1 MITFQMCSPICPHF
15 NQWVNCDC
23 FLNVSINL
31 PTFYPLGILW
41 SLFKCA
47 HQFAHKMIT
56 GYIVITFAMCP
67 SIWSQFAQRSLF
79 DQIQKELCNVSTKC
93 LSHSF
98 RLLSKCIQQFDHNMP
113 SGYFAINSPWTH
125 HVVQFSH
132 ELSKNS
138 QRILWV
144 FGWLHC
150 RVHFERNLN
159 EWLKHFVDTLQSS
172 LWIWSKSDH
181 WANCDR
187 IDGHIAK
194 AITMYPVI
202 ILWAN
207 WWAHLKSNHNLP
219 SG

>member
-1 MITFQMCSPICPHF
+1 MITFQMCPPICPHF

-31 PTFYPLGILW
+31 PTFYPLGKLW

-56 GYIVITFAMCP
+56 GYIVIAFAMCP

-93 LSHSF
+93 LSHSLRF
-98 RLLSKCIQQFDHNMP
+98 LSKCTLQCNQPN
-113 SGYFAINSPWTH
+113 T
-125 HVVQFSH
+125 
-132 ELSKNS
+132 
-138 QRILWV
+138 QRILWEFFESSWENWTTWWV
-144 FGWLHC
+144 HGEFIAKYPLGILWSNC
-150 RVHFERNLN
+150 WIHFERSLN
-159 EWLKHFVDTLQSS
+159 EWLRHFVDTLQSS
-172 LWIWSKSDH
+172 FWIWSKSDR
-181 WANCDR
+181 WANCDW

-207 WWAHLKSNHNLP
+207 WWAHLKSNHNMP